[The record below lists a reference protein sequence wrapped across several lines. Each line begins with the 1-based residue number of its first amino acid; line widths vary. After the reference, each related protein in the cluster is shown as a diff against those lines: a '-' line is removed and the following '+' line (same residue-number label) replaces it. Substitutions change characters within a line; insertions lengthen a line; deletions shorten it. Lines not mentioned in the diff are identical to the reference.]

1 MTSKTLIVY
10 PVPFVHEVKL
20 LYVRYDGLMN
30 VTAVWEDTSMI
41 CRYIDEEHTYTIYR
55 MWPSYYACIYKH
67 KYIYIYIYIHIYTS
81 IYIYICLYILYICLY
96 IYACILY
103 IYIYIYIYIRRYRLE
118 APPSSAGPNLH
129 RGV

>member
-30 VTAVWEDTSMI
+30 VTDVWEDTSMI

-55 MWPSYYACIYKH
+55 MWPSYYACIY
-67 KYIYIYIYIHIYTS
+67 
-81 IYIYICLYILYICLY
+81 
-96 IYACILY
+96 ILY
-103 IYIYIYIYIRRYRLE
+103 IYIYIYAAIGSRPHPQAQDQISTEEPDSY
-118 APPSSAGPNLH
+118 PPKLWEQLTD
-129 RGV
+129 